1 MRCTDYISA
10 NQYLREMGP
19 RMSDTEKITYVA
31 FNSVNPFPMRMIS
44 AIRAMYLEQ
53 VKVGLTQHEAYQLF
67 IICYKDMYVYGFNS
81 LCICILAVLSRCFVT
96 LIHLYIHRCI
106 LHTYILYIVYAD

>member
-1 MRCTDYISA
+1 MTHTQHYWFLFCQCVCWASSTTIDYCLQILFRYATAFFKCSEEGILRCTDYISA

-44 AIRAMYLEQ
+44 AKRAMYLEQ
-53 VKVGLTQHEAYQLF
+53 VKVGLT
-67 IICYKDMYVYGFNS
+67 
-81 LCICILAVLSRCFVT
+81 
-96 LIHLYIHRCI
+96 
-106 LHTYILYIVYAD
+106 